1 MNVQCKFCK
10 NEFSTNKYMLRHQR
24 NTKACLEIQKRFL
37 KPTDRDILNTDDLVI
52 VTRND
57 SYVNLTKL
65 FNSGKEQYKR
75 WIRMK
80 CIKDIFL
87 PNLSKKLKI
96 PKKELIKTVGAQTWG
111 HPNTVPNII
120 NWMINLRKKRIA
132 RLENTH
138 HQSLEGEEEEGEE
151 EEGDEEDEGDEEG
164 EELSESSQLP
174 LIINYKQ
181 PLVLNNIEITT
192 RQKDGYI
199 NLSALCKAGNK
210 KFKHW
215 N

>member
-138 HQSLEGEEEEGEE
+138 HQSLEEGEEEGEE
-151 EEGDEEDEGDEEG
+151 EEGDEEDEEDEGENDDEEEDDEEEGDDEDEEDEG
-164 EELSESSQLP
+164 EDSTFKLKL
-174 LIINYKQ
+174 
-181 PLVLNNIEITT
+181 LNNEILDIVI
-192 RQKDGYI
+192 RKDGYI
-199 NLSALCKAGNK
+199 NATQL
-210 KFKHW
+210 
-215 N
+215 